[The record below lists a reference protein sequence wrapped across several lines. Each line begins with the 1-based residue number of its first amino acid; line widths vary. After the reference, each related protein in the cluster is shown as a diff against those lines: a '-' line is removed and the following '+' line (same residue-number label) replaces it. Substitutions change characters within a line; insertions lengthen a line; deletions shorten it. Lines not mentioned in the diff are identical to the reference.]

1 MAEFE
6 KKTYYFKL
14 TGRKVYYFKVDRF
27 DFIDAN
33 LCFLTCLNNNA
44 QVPLTRGL
52 LESTINKYMTEH
64 GLKYED
70 LKNDE
75 IEKVKLFYE
84 PV

>member
-1 MAEFE
+1 MADFS

-27 DFIDAN
+27 DFADTE

-44 QVPLTRGL
+44 QVPLTKGT
-52 LESTINKYMTEH
+52 LESTINKYMTDH

-70 LKNDE
+70 LNNDE

-84 PV
+84 SA